1 MNERTKAS
9 IEEERKRLR
18 RKSRNWRDRGEEG
31 GREGRKREREGVS
44 EGFSGGP
51 YYSSFSSGVLCPFG
65 EAREIGLALDL
76 RQR

>member
-31 GREGRKREREGVS
+31 GRERERGVS